1 MKVNILVIV
10 GALMV
15 LLLAGCTLFVR
26 ESPTTPS
33 GNVVV
38 NVQENKTSPDTIV
51 VNNPAPRPTYVNQT
65 TIINNPP
72 PPSPGPTYVNQTTVI
87 NNYNT
92 SINNYNT
99 SK

>member
-1 MKVNILVIV
+1 MKVNILVIA

-38 NVQENKTSPDTIV
+38 NVQENKTSPTVV

-72 PPSPGPTYVNQTTVI
+72 PPSPGPTYVNQTTI
-87 NNYNT
+87 
-92 SINNYNT
+92 INNYNT